1 MRGGLPA
8 WVALALLLHAPV
20 VPAQV
25 LPPGANPG
33 AIQQRRMEEERL
45 QRQEEELR
53 RKRTDKPVDPG
64 PAKPPPP
71 PADGTEV
78 RFLVREIE
86 FSASELLRPEELEA
100 LAAPLRGKTLSIADL
115 RALVAQVNELYRS
128 KGIVTAQAILPPQD
142 LSAGVVRIRLIEG
155 RVGKVSVQ
163 GNATTN
169 EGYVTARVR
178 QRPGDLVVLPSLE
191 EDLKRFNRTNDAQV
205 RAELK
210 PGAEVGQ
217 TDVLLLLSEP
227 PLHEGRAVAD
237 NAGSLQTGEYRAG
250 LSYRNRS
257 LFGRRDELLVGTVQA
272 EGQASYSLSYGLP
285 VTTLGTR
292 LQGAYYDDRTEVK
305 NGDLAS
311 LNLNG
316 ESSAVVLSLRHP
328 LLVSDAAQA
337 DVVLGSKQRQ
347 TINRIDSIVLQETT
361 TRDLSV
367 GVEGQAA
374 DSNGSWIAS
383 LTWLTVKSVQL
394 AAPSRSFRILRGNL
408 RRSQL
413 LTPGYALVGSFA
425 WQYSEDEFL
434 PSSEQFLLGGEGSV
448 RGYLPGIVGGD
459 RGYTVNLELH
469 HPLLVH
475 EGEGP
480 GWRGGGFFFF
490 DYGAVR
496 PFRAP
501 ADPRPD
507 SEALSGVGWGA
518 GFEDGRRFSIRGAF
532 AVQRRER
539 PEDPQGYRLHLQAA
553 WLFL

>member
-257 LFGRRDELLVGTVQA
+257 VFGRRA
-272 EGQASYSLSYGLP
+272 E
-285 VTTLGTR
+285 
-292 LQGAYYDDRTEVK
+292 
-305 NGDLAS
+305 
-311 LNLNG
+311 
-316 ESSAVVLSLRHP
+316 
-328 LLVSDAAQA
+328 
-337 DVVLGSKQRQ
+337 
-347 TINRIDSIVLQETT
+347 
-361 TRDLSV
+361 
-367 GVEGQAA
+367 
-374 DSNGSWIAS
+374 
-383 LTWLTVKSVQL
+383 
-394 AAPSRSFRILRGNL
+394 
-408 RRSQL
+408 
-413 LTPGYALVGSFA
+413 
-425 WQYSEDEFL
+425 
-434 PSSEQFLLGGEGSV
+434 
-448 RGYLPGIVGGD
+448 
-459 RGYTVNLELH
+459 
-469 HPLLVH
+469 
-475 EGEGP
+475 
-480 GWRGGGFFFF
+480 
-490 DYGAVR
+490 
-496 PFRAP
+496 
-501 ADPRPD
+501 
-507 SEALSGVGWGA
+507 
-518 GFEDGRRFSIRGAF
+518 
-532 AVQRRER
+532 
-539 PEDPQGYRLHLQAA
+539 
-553 WLFL
+553 